1 MKLLPADA
9 VSVELSWAKFLWL
22 LGNPPKVINNK
33 YLVYINIIYK
43 HVYVAGFSPL
53 LESYVSTL
61 TLVKPNLVK
70 SVCTEGVLFNQLVTV
85 WRFSPGLPDVSQ
97 SCVLDF
103 SVSFEFRSALHSTLS
118 QLFFDEVVKQMVRS
132 FLGRAKTL
140 YGKPSFPHSK
150 PKIFQYNKGNSW
162 RILFLFILSEMQL

>member
-1 MKLLPADA
+1 MLH
-9 VSVELSWAKFLWL
+9 
-22 LGNPPKVINNK
+22 NCCIT
-33 YLVYINIIYK
+33 
-43 HVYVAGFSPL
+43 VAGFSPL

-150 PKIFQYNKGNSW
+150 PKIFQYNKGNS
-162 RILFLFILSEMQL
+162 